1 MTLGQSTK
9 RFHFRVRTLFCLLL
23 VLSLDPRG
31 YSPGTPVFLSPQ
43 KLTFPNS
50 NSTRNLVDEEP
61 LCGCATSKSLFIY
74 LFILLSSSNSMTF
87 SMNLPSFPWPQVQ
100 WSLSK
105 LLLFWGD
112 FFYHTQFSIHNLVST
127 KRVSFALTNQQYLSH
142 FVLALTLQ

>member
-9 RFHFRVRTLFCLLL
+9 RFYVRVRTLFCLLL

-31 YSPGTPVFLSPQ
+31 YSPGTPVFPSPQ

-61 LCGCATSKSLFIY
+61 LIIIYLFIY
-74 LFILLSSSNSMTF
+74 LFIYSFELFKFHDFFHELAQF
-87 SMNLPSFPWPQVQ
+87 SMALGLVVTFETTFI
-100 WSLSK
+100 L
-105 LLLFWGD
+105 GG

>member
-9 RFHFRVRTLFCLLL
+9 RFYVRVRTLFCLLL

-31 YSPGTPVFLSPQ
+31 YSPGTPVFPSPQ

-61 LCGCATSKSLFIY
+61 LIIIYLFIY